1 MTLIFSNE
9 IKQFESKAG
18 KYFKL
23 AKDIYFYESD
33 NFISS
38 GEIIRC
44 EDIRVRNDGKS
55 QWSEF
60 DNYRLEIKV
69 NNIDFGIR
77 EIKLSIYD
85 VKNIKDIEDYF
96 KSIFQKI

>member
-23 AKDIYFYESD
+23 VKDIYFSESD
-33 NFISS
+33 SFISS

-44 EDIRVRNDGKS
+44 EDIRLINDGKS

-60 DNYRLEIKV
+60 DNYRVEIKV
-69 NNIDFGIR
+69 NNLDFGIR
-77 EIKLSIYD
+77 EIKLSIFD

>member
-23 AKDIYFYESD
+23 AKDIYFSEIDS
-33 NFISS
+33 FISM
-38 GEIIRC
+38 GEIVRC
-44 EDIRVRNDGKS
+44 EDVRVRNDGKS

-60 DNYRLEIKV
+60 DNYRIEIKV
-69 NNIDFGIR
+69 NNLDFGHI
-77 EIKLSIYD
+77 EINLSVYN
-85 VKNIKDIEDYF
+85 VKTIKDIEDYF
-96 KSIFQKI
+96 QSIFQKI